1 MRASKLAAAIPAMAL
16 LLSAPAA
23 QARDAA
29 AAGGGGLAGVTLDGA
44 VAHPG
49 PVDPAS
55 VARLATLSLPVV
67 QATGHGVA
75 QSRASGVLL
84 WDLLQQAGS
93 TDVAAKHAALRHT
106 LLVVGR
112 DGYQVAF
119 SFGELD
125 PAGGADPVL
134 VVVSAGTV
142 GLVVPGDRTAAR
154 AVHDVVRM
162 TVR

>member
-1 MRASKLAAAIPAMAL
+1 MRRSRYAAFLCAAVLTATSTASAAD
-16 LLSAPAA
+16 APAGA
-23 QARDAA
+23 
-29 AAGGGGLAGVTLDGA
+29 GLAGVTLDGA

-55 VARLATLSLPVV
+55 VARLPVLTLPVV
-67 QATGHGVA
+67 HITGHGIA
-75 QSRASGVLL
+75 QDRPSGVLL
-84 WDLLQQAGS
+84 WDLLQQAGPV
-93 TDVAAKHAALRHT
+93 DAAAKHAGLRHT
-106 LLVVGR
+106 LAVVGR

-134 VVVSAGTV
+134 LVVAAGAV
-142 GLVVPGDRTAAR
+142 RLVVPGDRTAAR
-154 AVHDVVRM
+154 DVHDVVRM

>member
-1 MRASKLAAAIPAMAL
+1 MRRSRLAAAVGPVAAVL
-16 LLSAPAA
+16 LAASAC
-23 QARDAA
+23 QARDAPA
-29 AAGGGGLAGVTLDGA
+29 GGGLAGMILDGA

-55 VARLATLSLPVV
+55 LARLATFSLPVV
-67 QATGHGVA
+67 HVTGHGVV
-75 QSRASGVLL
+75 QDRPSGVLL
-84 WDLLQQAGS
+84 WDLLQQARP
-93 TDVAAKHAALRHT
+93 TDVAAKHASLRHT
-106 LLVVGR
+106 LVVTGR
-112 DGYQVAF
+112 DGYEVAF

-134 VVVSAGTV
+134 VVLSAGTA

-154 AVHDVVRM
+154 DVHDVVRM